1 MHKLDYQKEESP
13 WQNKEPSSSGPI
25 RPRAQIPVTGATVAV
40 THPSAGGKHLLVAL
54 RVTDESGH
62 TQPVTLPTPPAAESE
77 HPGTAAP
84 YTLCDLWVEH
94 PDFQMLHMENVQIF
108 SGVETLQDA
117 ELLPLPEFPEQR
129 DMTRIVHL
137 TSQPL

>member
-1 MHKLDYQKEESP
+1 MAEQGTVVVRAYTS
-13 WQNKEPSSSGPI
+13 
-25 RPRAQIPVTGATVAV
+25 RAQIPVTGATVAV

-77 HPGTAAP
+77 HP
-84 YTLCDLWVEH
+84 
-94 PDFQMLHMENVQIF
+94 DFQMLHVENVQIF

>member
-1 MHKLDYQKEESP
+1 M
-13 WQNKEPSSSGPI
+13 
-25 RPRAQIPVTGATVAV
+25 
-40 THPSAGGKHLLVAL
+40 
-54 RVTDESGH
+54 
-62 TQPVTLPTPPAAESE
+62 
-77 HPGTAAP
+77 
-84 YTLCDLWVEH
+84 EH

>member
-1 MHKLDYQKEESP
+1 MAEQGTVVVRAYTS
-13 WQNKEPSSSGPI
+13 
-25 RPRAQIPVTGATVAV
+25 RAQIPVTGATVAV

-94 PDFQMLHMENVQIF
+94 PDFQMLHVENDQIF